1 MPISTETLT
10 QKPRRKRL
18 ISRMV
23 NNTRAAM
30 ARYCSAP
37 NSLAALPPPAQL
49 SATGNSDRPM
59 AVITVPVTSGGKKCT
74 IRDIKGAISM
84 PKKPAAMVAPK
95 IPGRPIPGEPAMAT
109 MLPTAAKLAPIIT
122 GMRMPMGPIP
132 SDCTRVAIP
141 ATSRSAVIRKAT
153 SSRDRPTA
161 SPMIKGTATAPPYIS
176 STCWKLTRII
186 CSKGRRWS
194 TAATAADVEFSWFMQ
209 YLRRF
214 YFFKSLVLRKADARL
229 EPALRIAG
237 ISGHL
242 DAAAGACLQPRGRG
256 MLRIKKC
263 RARVWARHSGGSVE
277 LCALVD
283 PGSDQVTFVLGHLS
297 DIAQR
302 HDLRGDA
309 LCVDLRRLGLDL
321 RRCVEDEAGR
331 RCTEHRAAW
340 RGRVAHA
347 ATFLNHAVDLGEV
360 ASASCSFSRGTGLSR
375 LGRLGRLRVATD
387 ASGRYWD
394 IFDHGGLGGVGRY
407 RLHLRAGDKRQA
419 DHAQG
424 GGRQGP
430 DIFAAVM
437 AGVEVVAHQYR
448 QHRDTRQNQPV
459 VLAAVGAR
467 EVVADHDEQHRQGE
481 VVVVARTQQAFG
493 RQGRVRRGVVFDGL
507 NQRALGRHDGE
518 EHVADHDGAND
529 RADMD
534 IGRATAEN
542 LAEAIG
548 GGNDQHEQHGTEQG
562 RALAQRRIAEEVIG
576 HVARDHRAETDGN
589 GHFRCQINT
598 RLDQVQTRV
607 EVVDHQHQRH
617 ARQPG
622 GIGLPFEPMQVLRH
636 FRRGQFVFFQVVDTA
651 TVNRPEVTRQTF
663 AGIAAVKVVFQPDEI
678 EGCADPG
685 DAGDHM
691 DPANAQVQPLSKMRF
706 HNQYLFPSAGTPV
719 LGFSYWWGAR
729 SSCSSSVKKC
739 SSQLLPEPLRSTT
752 RKSSRFSIVSTGWFQ
767 TPRKAGWLPGG

>member
-263 RARVWARHSGGSVE
+263 RARGWARHSGGSVE
-277 LCALVD
+277 LCAPGD
-283 PGSDQVTFVLGHLS
+283 PGSDQVTFVPGHLS
-297 DIAQR
+297 
-302 HDLRGDA
+302 
-309 LCVDLRRLGLDL
+309 
-321 RRCVEDEAGR
+321 
-331 RCTEHRAAW
+331 
-340 RGRVAHA
+340 
-347 ATFLNHAVDLGEV
+347 
-360 ASASCSFSRGTGLSR
+360 GTGLSR

-622 GIGLPFEPMQVLRH
+622 GIGLPFEPMQVLREAY
-636 FRRGQFVFFQVVDTA
+636 A
-651 TVNRPEVTRQTF
+651 T
-663 AGIAAVKVVFQPDEI
+663 
-678 EGCADPG
+678 
-685 DAGDHM
+685 
-691 DPANAQVQPLSKMRF
+691 
-706 HNQYLFPSAGTPV
+706 
-719 LGFSYWWGAR
+719 
-729 SSCSSSVKKC
+729 
-739 SSQLLPEPLRSTT
+739 
-752 RKSSRFSIVSTGWFQ
+752 
-767 TPRKAGWLPGG
+767 